1 MKSTSSP
8 LSYLEHGLRGHPDRA
23 FVDYVV
29 NGIKEGFRIRF
40 NRSCPLK
47 SACSNLPTPQG
58 SLVQDYLS
66 REVSLSRM
74 VTWTSPNMDQ
84 LHISPLEL
92 ISKRHKP
99 GKWQLILD
107 LSSPKGRS
115 VNDEINLEL
124 ASVQYTHIDHLAS
137 LMLLAGRGSVLVKA
151 DIKEVYRNIP
161 VHPDDHHLLAVQW
174 EGIAYVDRVLLF
186 GLRSTLLIFSAVADA
201 AQWMLREKGVTR
213 SLHYLDD
220 FAPVEHNYE
229 RAMDAKGKMC
239 ELFQFLGLP
248 LEPSKLKGPS
258 TSITFLGI
266 QVDTLQMQFRLL
278 ADKLERL
285 LGELHRARGRRT
297 VTRRELQSLTGLQ
310 QL

>member
-1 MKSTSSP
+1 MKSTSSL

-99 GKWQLILD
+99 GVAAD
-107 LSSPKGRS
+107 S
-115 VNDEINLEL
+115 
-124 ASVQYTHIDHLAS
+124 
-137 LMLLAGRGSVLVKA
+137 GSVLPQGEKRQRQNQPGVG
-151 DIKEVYRNIP
+151 VST
-161 VHPDDHHLLAVQW
+161 VHTHRPS
-174 EGIAYVDRVLLF
+174 RV
-186 GLRSTLLIFSAVADA
+186 TDA
-201 AQWMLREKGVTR
+201 ACW
-213 SLHYLDD
+213 
-220 FAPVEHNYE
+220 E
-229 RAMDAKGKMC
+229 RVSVGKSGH
-239 ELFQFLGLP
+239 QGGLP
-248 LEPSKLKGPS
+248 QHPSPS
-258 TSITFLGI
+258 
-266 QVDTLQMQFRLL
+266 R
-278 ADKLERL
+278 
-285 LGELHRARGRRT
+285 
-297 VTRRELQSLTGLQ
+297 
-310 QL
+310 